1 MVPHNIF
8 FMVVQYYTSPAFQ
21 FSVWPFQATKIRLT
35 VDSVSFD
42 PLSATS
48 IVALLILAP
57 SAAALSATPMV
68 VFVALS
74 YPAPAAS
81 LHSSG
86 QGVVTG

>member
-1 MVPHNIF
+1 MAPHNIF

-21 FSVWPFQATKIRLT
+21 FSVRPFQATKIRLT

-68 VFVALS
+68 VLL
-74 YPAPAAS
+74 YPILLLLRVSIAPDGES
-81 LHSSG
+81 
-86 QGVVTG
+86 

>member
-35 VDSVSFD
+35 VDSVSFV

-57 SAAALSATPMV
+57 SAAALFSAFIRVSMYRTRI
-68 VFVALS
+68 LR
-74 YPAPAAS
+74 
-81 LHSSG
+81 LNK
-86 QGVVTG
+86 